1 MFQLDDIFVE
11 NVSKI
16 KDLKLQSPI
25 ISIEGQSGSGK
36 STLLRLLNN
45 LDNPTSGNIYYKN
58 QKLTNIEPMNLRK
71 KIVMV
76 PQNPVVF
83 DGTIRENLN
92 LGLKLSGEEA
102 ASDEQL
108 KDMLQILWL
117 DKKLETNA
125 SDLSGGEEQRMALGR
140 VLLMKKAEVFLL
152 DEPSSD
158 LDDQTTD
165 HVIREFINRAKD
177 QEQQIIMVTH
187 DKSVTNKFADQKI
200 NMDEYSLHLKN
211 EVKHDE

>member
-1 MFQLDDIFVE
+1 QLDDIFVE

-140 VLLMKKAEVFLL
+140 VLLMKKAEVF
-152 DEPSSD
+152 
-158 LDDQTTD
+158 
-165 HVIREFINRAKD
+165 
-177 QEQQIIMVTH
+177 
-187 DKSVTNKFADQKI
+187 
-200 NMDEYSLHLKN
+200 
-211 EVKHDE
+211 